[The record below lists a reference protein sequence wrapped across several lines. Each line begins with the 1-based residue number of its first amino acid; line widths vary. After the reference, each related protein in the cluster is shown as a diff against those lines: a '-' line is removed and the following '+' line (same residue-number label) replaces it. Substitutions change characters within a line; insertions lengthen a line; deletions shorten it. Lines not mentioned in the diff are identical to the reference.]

1 MTVNGNANP
10 TKKDLL
16 NIGKQLK
23 LSSKLCNEIIEKMV
37 DSIG

>member
-10 TKKDLL
+10 TKEDLL

-23 LSSKLCNEIIEKMV
+23 LSNNLCNEIIEKILKV
-37 DSIG
+37 IV